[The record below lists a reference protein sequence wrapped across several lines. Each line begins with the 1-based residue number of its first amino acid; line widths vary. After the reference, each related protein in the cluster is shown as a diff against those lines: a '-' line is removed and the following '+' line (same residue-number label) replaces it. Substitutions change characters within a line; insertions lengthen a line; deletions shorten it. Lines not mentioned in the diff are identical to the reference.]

1 MRRMKN
7 NYPEILIQVG
17 RNIRKFRKE
26 KGMSQE
32 TLAHLCDIDRTYMS
46 YIENAKYNVTLQKL
60 CDIANVL
67 EINVCEFLK

>member
-7 NYPEILIQVG
+7 NFPEILIQAG
-17 RNIRKFRKE
+17 RSIRKFCKE